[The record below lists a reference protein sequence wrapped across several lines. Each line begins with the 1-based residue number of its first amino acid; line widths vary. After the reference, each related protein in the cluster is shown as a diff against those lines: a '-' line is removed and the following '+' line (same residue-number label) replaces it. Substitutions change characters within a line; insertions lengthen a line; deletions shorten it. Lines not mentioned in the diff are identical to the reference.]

1 MMVIQLIV
9 QTAAARD
16 HHLLRFFQREVSKKM
31 KICHKR
37 DGDDVPRWSAEMKSR
52 DALARSTIF
61 TVVPDLDENIQ
72 SSNGLSPDLHNKPKD
87 AIIRGGETGPPP

>member
-1 MMVIQLIV
+1 
-9 QTAAARD
+9 
-16 HHLLRFFQREVSKKM
+16 
-31 KICHKR
+31 
-37 DGDDVPRWSAEMKSR
+37 MKSR

-72 SSNGLSPDLHNKPKD
+72 SSNGLSPDLHNKPRD